1 MIKFLKSCVSSQIE
15 EELLKEYA
23 NSLCFLVLENGLN
36 NLEVIRIAAKNEGY
50 TDYVLQSLM
59 VDKNSADNVLLLVK
73 ELPIDKI
80 LSHSDQIIRVIKG
93 NSEAQ
98 NEIILK
104 LQNFEG
110 MNLSN
115 QLMNLVQAIM
125 PE

>member
-1 MIKFLKSCVSSQIE
+1 MAVNPQKLLPPARLSPAERMAAAYDKKIDDLLNIKIKKKLINVEK
-15 EELLKEYA
+15 
-23 NSLCFLVLENGLN
+23 VLNKTSN
-36 NLEVIRIAAKNEGY
+36 
-50 TDYVLQSLM
+50 
-59 VDKNSADNVLLLVK
+59 
-73 ELPIDKI
+73 
-80 LSHSDQIIRVIKG
+80 SDQIIRVIKG
-93 NSEAQ
+93 NYEAQ